1 MTTEKMY
8 RFLDRCKTQLEL
20 IKDGNY
26 QFEVRVNVKDEIQLR
41 LSSSDAE
48 LTIYTDWERWDDK
61 PYYFQDCMWAP
72 QIFNGKL
79 EDLNDLTLRSMVEE
93 AENTLSICLSKSN

>member
-41 LSSSDAE
+41 LSSSDAD
-48 LTIYTDWERWDDK
+48 LTIYTDWERYDDE
-61 PYYFQDCMWAP
+61 PYYFQDCFWAP
-72 QIFNGKL
+72 QMVTCN
-79 EDLNDLTLRSMVEE
+79 LNEFTDLTLRSLVEE
-93 AENTLSICLSKSN
+93 AENNLLISLSKSN